1 MGMPLELN
9 TMIVTK
15 NKEIRLESSNFYKL
29 IKEGYRL
36 YPIDIPLEIRK
47 TKETKPV
54 AIAKICELKWKD
66 GDTEITYELID
77 LNTVN

>member
-15 NKEIRLESSNFYKL
+15 NKEKRLESSNFYTL

-36 YPIDIPLEIRK
+36 YPLDLPLEIRK

-54 AIAKICELKWKD
+54 AIGKISEVTWKN
-66 GDTEITYELID
+66 GTTEITYELID